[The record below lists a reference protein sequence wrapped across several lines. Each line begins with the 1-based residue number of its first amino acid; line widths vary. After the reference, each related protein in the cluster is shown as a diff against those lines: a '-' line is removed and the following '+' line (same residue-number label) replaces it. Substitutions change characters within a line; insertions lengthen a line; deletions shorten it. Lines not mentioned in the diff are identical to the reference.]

1 MGDGAG
7 GEAGAAEVAK
17 WVRARRADAVV
28 SSSGAMLAVLGDA
41 RPAVAVTLARG
52 RDERW
57 PGVSQRYDLI
67 AGHAVDLVVAQ
78 VQRNERGVPETARAL
93 LFGGRWEGEL
103 GDGGAD
109 G

>member
-1 MGDGAG
+1 VEEFRLSAYARRPTTLAEMLRARGIVGVVFG
-7 GEAGAAEVAK
+7 PSVGEGRVEVA
-17 WVRARRADAVV
+17 W
-28 SSSGAMLAVLGDA
+28 
-41 RPAVAVTLARG
+41 PWG